1 VTPTSGPS
9 TLDSLWSEFGPRIE
23 AELDRMVPPSSALPR
38 TLWESMRYS
47 VLAGGKRMRP
57 MLSVAACLAA
67 GGQGEEAIPAGCA
80 LELIHT
86 QSLIHDD
93 LPCMDDDDLRRG
105 RPTNH
110 VVYGEAM
117 ALLAGDGLLAHAF
130 QVLARDLPRTCPP
143 ERALVAVGE
152 LAAATLKMVEG
163 QVVDMQAEGKPV
175 EAETLDFIHRHK
187 TGALIVAAVRLGGHV
202 ADAPEATMEMLTR
215 YAEHVGLA
223 FQIIDDIL
231 DLTGTA
237 EALGKSPGKDLVAHK
252 ATYPALYGL
261 DKARSEAD
269 RQIQAALEAIAPLG
283 ERGAALGAIAR
294 FVSERNR

>member
-1 VTPTSGPS
+1 MNPATGPS
-9 TLDSLWSEFGPRIE
+9 TLDALWAEYGPRIE
-23 AELDRMVPPSSALPR
+23 IALDHAVPASSELAR
-38 TLWESMRYS
+38 TLWDSMRYS

-57 MLSVAACLAA
+57 LLTIAACLAA
-67 GGQGEEAIPAGCA
+67 GGRGDAAIAPACS

-93 LPCMDDDDLRRG
+93 LPCMDDDELRRG

-110 VVYGEAM
+110 MVYGEAL

-130 QVLARDLPRTCPP
+130 QVLARELPRHCGA

-152 LAAATLKMVEG
+152 LAAATLRMVEG

-175 EAETLDFIHRHK
+175 EAATLGYIHRHK
-187 TGALIVAAVRLGGHV
+187 TGALIVAAARLGGHV
-202 ADAPEATMEMLTR
+202 SDAPESTMAMLTQ
-215 YAEHVGLA
+215 YAENVGLA
-223 FQIIDDIL
+223 FQIVDDIL

-237 EALGKSPGKDLVAHK
+237 EALGKSPGKDLEAHK

-261 DKARSEAD
+261 DQARHEAD
-269 RQIQAALEAIAPLG
+269 RQIKLALEAIAPLG
-283 ERGAALGAIAR
+283 DRGSALGAIAR

>member
-1 VTPTSGPS
+1 MTRSTGPS
-9 TLDSLWSEFGPRIE
+9 TLDTLWSAYGPLIE
-23 AELDRMVPPSSALPR
+23 AELDRIVPPSSELAR

-57 MLSVAACLAA
+57 LFGIAACLAA
-67 GGQGEEAIPAGCA
+67 GGKGEEAITSGCA

-93 LPCMDDDDLRRG
+93 LPCMDDDELRRG

-130 QVLARDLPRTCPP
+130 QVMAKAMPRSCPP
-143 ERALVAVGE
+143 ERALVAVAE
-152 LAAATLKMVEG
+152 LAGATLKMVEG

-175 EAETLDFIHRHK
+175 EAATLDFIHRHK

-202 ADAPEATMEMLTR
+202 ADAPEATMAMLTR

-231 DLTGTA
+231 DTTA
-237 EALGKSPGKDLVAHK
+237 DTATLGKTAGKDAK
-252 ATYPALYGL
+252 AGKTTYVKLHGL
-261 DKARSEAD
+261 DASRRHAREQSDAAKSALARLPGGAPFLTTLVENMAARS
-269 RQIQAALEAIAPLG
+269 
-283 ERGAALGAIAR
+283 
-294 FVSERNR
+294 S